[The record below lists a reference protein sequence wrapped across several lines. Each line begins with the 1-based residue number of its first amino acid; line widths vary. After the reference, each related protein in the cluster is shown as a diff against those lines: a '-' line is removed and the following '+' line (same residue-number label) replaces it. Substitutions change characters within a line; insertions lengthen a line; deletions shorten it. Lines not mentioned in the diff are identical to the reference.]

1 MKLTEKQLK
10 TIIKESVKRT
20 MIEEGFFGDM
30 KDKFQQKFKMGDYK
44 EVEGFEER
52 LEEYEELYTEVNNLV
67 RKTKGNKFL
76 EFRFLI
82 ENIFKPS
89 IREKYGYMLPIDNI
103 FNNLDK
109 LDNKEYD
116 KLKNKINTTSSYIKD
131 ILKITEKVQYS
142 YIHRLDKVWTKENL
156 ENRIHKNSKKV
167 RNILEQNFDELNSIL
182 NDVKNYLTKIKKVYE
197 SIKRIKSLN
206 TLVKNLPKYQQALEN
221 SI

>member
-30 KDKFQQKFKMGDYK
+30 KDKFQQKFKIGDYK

-131 ILKITEKVQYS
+131 ILKITENVQYS

-167 RNILEQNFDELNSIL
+167 RDILEQNFDELNSML
-182 NDVKNYLTKIKKVYE
+182 NEIESYLAKIKKVYE
-197 SIKRIKSLN
+197 NIKRIKSLN